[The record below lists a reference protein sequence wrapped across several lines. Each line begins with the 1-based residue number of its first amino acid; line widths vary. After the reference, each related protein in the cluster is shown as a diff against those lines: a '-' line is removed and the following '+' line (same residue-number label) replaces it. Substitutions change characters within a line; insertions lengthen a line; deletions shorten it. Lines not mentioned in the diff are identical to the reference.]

1 MDILV
6 IILLFVAFYQTRVM
20 HLKRAVQLMALQSAL
35 LTIFCLSIASN
46 WHRFN
51 VNSAVYLFK
60 KNWTQL
66 L

>member
-1 MDILV
+1 MKHLVKVINAARLIASAIL
-6 IILLFVAFYQTRVM
+6 
-20 HLKRAVQLMALQSAL
+20 
-35 LTIFCLSIASN
+35 FCLSIASN